1 MDEAA
6 AQKPAGSA
14 PLTLGRYEL
23 LFRFAAG
30 GMAEVYAARS
40 RGAEGFERLVA
51 VKRMLPTMSDDPKFV
66 EMFLDEAKVAANVH
80 SRHVVSTLDLGRASD
95 GSLYIVMDLIRGLS
109 LNRLIKRALQAKKE
123 LPIDVVSEIL
133 TQTALGLHDAH
144 EAATPDGTKLEIVHR
159 DVSPQNVLLDRTGA
173 VRLTDF
179 GVARAVERHSRT
191 ETGELRGKVAYFAP
205 EQMSGGTIDRRTDV
219 FALGVVAHEMITGKR
234 LFRAENAWLTL
245 QQVASAEI
253 PRVDA
258 LRDDVPKA
266 LADAVD
272 KALDRSPDGRFATAA
287 AFGEAIREAVTPAGA
302 NRVGELVTELG
313 GEYIDALEENLRKAA
328 AKPSAARSEED
339 TEVPEDETPA
349 PSPISTTAEVPD
361 VVAPE
366 APRNS
371 EAPAEDRSPEP
382 VPASATPPSR
392 RPPLA
397 VIFIVPCVAAAAAA
411 FGLLYWG
418 NGSEPTLAPAEHTAA
433 AQGVEEEE
441 PVAEREPAEEPPE
454 ESVAEPVE
462 EPEVAAET
470 AEAEAPPEAV
480 AAPPEAEAEP
490 PAPRQ
495 RPGRRSRPRPEPVEE
510 VAERPR
516 ETEDEPAR
524 GGSPVLMGSDL
535 FEQELG
541 GR

>member
-1 MDEAA
+1 MIEPA
-6 AQKPAGSA
+6 AQTPASGA

-109 LNRLIKRALQAKKE
+109 LNRLIKRALRAKE
-123 LPIDVVSEIL
+123 PLPIDVVSEIL

-253 PRVDA
+253 PRVDT
-258 LRDDVPKA
+258 LREDVPGA
-266 LADAVD
+266 LADAIEL
-272 KALDRSPDGRFATAA
+272 ALDRNPDGRFVTAA
-287 AFGEAIREAVTPAGA
+287 AFGNAVREAVAPAGA
-302 NRVGELVTELG
+302 NAVGELVGRLG
-313 GEYIDALEENLRKAA
+313 GEYIDALEQNLRKAA
-328 AKPSAARSEED
+328 AKPTAKVAS
-339 TEVPEDETPA
+339 VPPEANDAPEADDPA
-349 PSPISTTAEVPD
+349 PEEVSGPPPISTTAEVPD
-361 VVAPE
+361 VVAAAAQPVLE
-366 APRNS
+366 AVPR
-371 EAPAEDRSPEP
+371 PTR
-382 VPASATPPSR
+382 R

-397 VIFIVPCVAAAAAA
+397 VIFLVPCVVAAAAA
-411 FGLLYWG
+411 FGLLWLG
-418 NGSEPTLAPAEHTAA
+418 KGGEQPLEDPPAADRMTGAEPPQSEAPREPE
-433 AQGVEEEE
+433 VEAPPVEPE
-441 PVAEREPAEEPPE
+441 PVAPPVEPAMTEQEPE
-454 ESVAEPVE
+454 AGDEAEPV
-462 EPEVAAET
+462 
-470 AEAEAPPEAV
+470 
-480 AAPPEAEAEP
+480 
-490 PAPRQ
+490 R
-495 RPGRRSRPRPEPVEE
+495 RPTGRRARPRPTPAEVVE
-510 VAERPR
+510 AAD
-516 ETEDEPAR
+516 ETPEEPAN

-541 GR
+541 ER